1 MLNFFLWFVI
11 TYSYIYLCCQ
21 TYFILMKR
29 KGKDFVIKNRKYESC
44 LILFDAGFKPLYC
57 SQVMEN
63 YADYIKVEGNAFYG
77 ITKDQALPGDK
88 IVSVEDFL
96 EEWNERKEK
105 QNLAWYGRS

>member
-29 KGKDFVIKNRKYESC
+29 KGKDFVIKNRRYESC
-44 LILFDAGFKPLYC
+44 IILADAGFKPLYC
-57 SQVMEN
+57 SQTMEN
-63 YADYIKVEGNAFYG
+63 YADYIKIEGDLYYG
-77 ITKDQALPGDK
+77 ITKDQVLPGDK

-105 QNLAWYGRS
+105 QNLV